1 LDFGVPAPTS
11 PLALGLA
18 AFRLWRRLP
27 PAQRAVILEVA
38 RTRGPRVAAAAVA
51 AASAARRRSA
61 GS

>member
-1 LDFGVPAPTS
+1 MPAPTS
-11 PLALGLA
+11 PIALGLA

-27 PAQRAVILEVA
+27 PAQRAMILEVA

-51 AASAARRRSA
+51 AASARRRRPP

>member
-1 LDFGVPAPTS
+1 MLRIPKS
-11 PLALGLA
+11 PLALAFFL
-18 AFRLWRRLP
+18 FRLWRRLP
-27 PAQRAVILEVA
+27 PAQRAMILEVA